1 MNNKTILV
9 TGSSGLLGS
18 AMQNIS
24 NNYNYK
30 FIFIT
35 SKDCNLEN
43 SENTIKYFKFLK
55 PHYVIHLAACVGG
68 LYKNMNQKVDML
80 EKNILINFNV
90 IKACYS
96 SKVEK
101 LICVLS
107 TCVFPDKSSYPI
119 NETMLHNG
127 SPHDSNYAYAYAK
140 RMMEIHCRVYNEQYN
155 TNYSC
160 IIPTNIYGPYDNFS
174 ITDGH
179 VIPALIHKC
188 YNAKKNNEP
197 FEVLGTGK
205 PLRQFIYSNDLANCI
220 LKLIEVI
227 NRENVI
233 ICDDS
238 EYSIYDIAMTIA
250 EKFNYK
256 TNIIFNNI
264 FSDGQYKKTANN
276 SKMKQ
281 LLQNFT
287 FTSINNGIQETVDF
301 FIKNFETARK

>member
-1 MNNKTILV
+1 MNTKTVLV
-9 TGSSGLLGS
+9 TGSSGLVGCAIKNVS
-18 AMQNIS
+18 ENF
-24 NNYNYK
+24 NYK

-35 SKDCNLEN
+35 SKDCNLED
-43 SENTIKYFKFLK
+43 SEETNKYFNFLN

-107 TCVFPDKSSYPI
+107 TCIFPDKTSYPI
-119 NETMLHNG
+119 NETMLHDG
-127 SPHDSNYAYAYAK
+127 PPHDSNYAYAYAK

-174 ITDGH
+174 LTDGH

-197 FEVLGTGK
+197 FEILGTGK
-205 PLRQFIYSNDLANCI
+205 PLRQFIYSDDLAICI
-220 LKLIEVI
+220 LKLINII
-227 NRENVI
+227 NKENI
-233 ICDDS
+233 IIS
-238 EYSIYDIAMTIA
+238 NNIEYSIRDIAITIA
-250 EKFNYK
+250 EKYDY
-256 TNIIFNNI
+256 TENIIFNSNY
-264 FSDGQYKKTANN
+264 SDGQYKKTAD
-276 SKMKQ
+276 STKMKQ
-281 LLQNFT
+281 LLYDFKFT
-287 FTSINNGIQETVDF
+287 DIKNGIENSINY
-301 FIKNFETARK
+301 FINNYENARK